1 MGSKGFITIGIDTD
15 VDNVKYSY
23 ALALSIKGCDPKA
36 EICLVVD
43 KGKSNLVNKKYLH
56 AFDYITELPFGNT
69 AHKDGFHGANF
80 WQLLQC
86 TPFDETIYLDYDTIL
101 LNIDLPLLWD
111 MLEFYDV
118 AVPSYAK
125 TFRGIPLNLRSLFE
139 IESAY
144 GLPHLFNN
152 MFYFKRESKLAIEW
166 FKMADA
172 VFQNWRDV
180 YTDMFKDKKPMSF
193 NKNVLANAV
202 TYLLDVEKDVAVH
215 IFNLYDLDNR
225 SQWFWNEDVPAD
237 WTKMLN
243 SWYTDDNCLIIENS
257 MISNGII
264 HYRDE
269 NFLTLE
275 ITDVITA
282 KLNNSSK

>member
-23 ALALSIKGCDPKA
+23 ALALSIKKCDPEA
-36 EICLVVD
+36 EVCLVVD
-43 KGKSNLVNKKYLH
+43 TNKADLVNKKYLH

-69 AHKDGFHGANF
+69 AHKDGFHGSNF
-80 WQLLQC
+80 WQLLHC

-101 LNIDLPLLWD
+101 LDMNLQLLWD
-111 MLEFYDV
+111 ILASYDV
-118 AVPSYAK
+118 AVPNYAK
-125 TFRGIPLNLRSLFE
+125 TFRNIPLNTASLFE

-144 GLPHLFNN
+144 GLPRLFNN

-180 YTDMFKDKKPMSF
+180 YAAMFKDKKPASF

-202 TYLLDVEKDVAVH
+202 TYLLDVEKDVSMS
-215 IFNLYDLDNR
+215 ILNLYDLDNR

-243 SWYTDDNCLIIENS
+243 SWYTDNNRLIIENS

-275 ITDVITA
+275 IIDAIPA
-282 KLNNSSK
+282 KINNSNK

>member
-1 MGSKGFITIGIDTD
+1 MF
-15 VDNVKYSY
+15 
-23 ALALSIKGCDPKA
+23 
-36 EICLVVD
+36 
-43 KGKSNLVNKKYLH
+43 
-56 AFDYITELPFGNT
+56 
-69 AHKDGFHGANF
+69 
-80 WQLLQC
+80 
-86 TPFDETIYLDYDTIL
+86 
-101 LNIDLPLLWD
+101 
-111 MLEFYDV
+111 EFYDV

-125 TFRGIPLNLRSLFE
+125 TFRGVLLNPHSLFE

-144 GLPHLFNN
+144 NLPRLLNN

-180 YTDMFKDKKPMSF
+180 YTALFKDKKPASF
-193 NKNVLANAV
+193 SKNVLANVV
-202 TYLLDVEKDVAVH
+202 THLLDIEKDIAIH

-225 SQWFWNEDVPAD
+225 SQWFWNEDVPVD

-243 SWYTDDNCLIIENS
+243 SWYTDNNTLIIENS

-275 ITDVITA
+275 IIDAIST

>member
-1 MGSKGFITIGIDTD
+1 
-15 VDNVKYSY
+15 V
-23 ALALSIKGCDPKA
+23 
-36 EICLVVD
+36 
-43 KGKSNLVNKKYLH
+43 
-56 AFDYITELPFGNT
+56 
-69 AHKDGFHGANF
+69 
-80 WQLLQC
+80 
-86 TPFDETIYLDYDTIL
+86 
-101 LNIDLPLLWD
+101 DLPLLWNT
-111 MLEFYDV
+111 FAPYDI
-118 AVPSYAK
+118 AVPNYAK
-125 TFRGIPLNLRSLFE
+125 TFRGSPLNPSKLFE

-144 GLPHLFNN
+144 GLPKLFNN

-180 YTDMFKDKKPMSF
+180 YSALFKDKKPASF
-193 NKNVLANAV
+193 NKNIIANTV
-202 TYLLDVEKDVAVH
+202 THLLDIEKDIAVQ
-215 IFNLYDLDNR
+215 ILNLYDLDNK
-225 SQWFWNEDVPAD
+225 SQWFWNEDVPTD

-243 SWYTDDNCLIIENS
+243 SWYTDNDCLIIENS

-275 ITDVITA
+275 IIDAVSA

>member
-23 ALALSIKGCDPKA
+23 ALALSVKRCDPEA
-36 EICLVVD
+36 EVCLVVD
-43 KGKSNLVNKKYLH
+43 KDKANLVNKKYLH

-80 WQLLQC
+80 WQLLQS

-101 LNIDLPLLWD
+101 LDVDLQLLWD
-111 MLEFYDV
+111 TFTSYDV
-118 AVPSYAK
+118 AAPKYAK
-125 TFRGIPLNLRSLFE
+125 TFRGATLNPTNLFE

-144 GLPHLFNN
+144 NLPHLFNN
-152 MFYFKRESKLAIEW
+152 MFYFKTESKLAIEW

-172 VFQNWRDV
+172 VFQNWREV
-180 YTDMFKDKKPMSF
+180 YTALFNDKKPNTF
-193 NKNVLANAV
+193 DKNVLANAV
-202 TYLLDVEKDVAVH
+202 THLLDVEKNIAVD

-225 SQWFWNEDVPAD
+225 SQWFWNEDIPTD

-243 SWYTDDNCLIIENS
+243 SWYTDNNRLIIENS

-269 NFLTLE
+269 NFLTPE
-275 ITDVITA
+275 IIDAISA
-282 KLNNSSK
+282 KINNSNK

>member
-23 ALALSIKGCDPKA
+23 ALALSIKRCDPEA
-36 EICLVVD
+36 EVCLVVD
-43 KGKSNLVNKKYLH
+43 TDKADLVNKKYLH

-69 AHKDGFHGANF
+69 AHKDGFHGSNF
-80 WQLLQC
+80 WQLLQA

-101 LNIDLPLLWD
+101 LDVDLQLLWD
-111 MLEFYDV
+111 TLALHEV
-118 AVPSYAK
+118 AAPVLAK
-125 TFRGIPLNLRSLFE
+125 TFRSAPLNPSSLFE

-144 GLPHLFNN
+144 GLPRLFNN

-172 VFQNWRDV
+172 VFQNWRGV
-180 YTDMFKDKKPMSF
+180 YAALFKDKKPTSF
-193 NKNVLANAV
+193 NKNILANTV
-202 TYLLDVEKDVAVH
+202 THLLDVEKDVA
-215 IFNLYDLDNR
+215 INIYNLYDLDNR
-225 SQWFWNEDVPAD
+225 SQWFWNDDVPAD

-243 SWYTDDNCLIIENS
+243 SWYTDNNRLIIENS

-269 NFLTLE
+269 NFLNLE
-275 ITDVITA
+275 IIDVIAA
-282 KLNNSSK
+282 KTNNSSK

>member
-23 ALALSIKGCDPKA
+23 ALALSIKRCDPAA
-36 EICLVVD
+36 EVCLVVD
-43 KGKSNLVNKKYLH
+43 ANKADLVNKKYLH
-56 AFDYITELPFGNT
+56 AFDYIAELPFGNT
-69 AHKDGFHGANF
+69 AHKDGFHGSNF

-101 LNIDLPLLWD
+101 LDVDITLLWD
-111 MLEFYDV
+111 TLAYYDV
-118 AVPSYAK
+118 AVPKYAK
-125 TFRGIPLNLRSLFE
+125 TFRGAPLNPLSLFE
-139 IESAY
+139 IETAY
-144 GLPHLFNN
+144 GLPLLFNN

-180 YTDMFKDKKPMSF
+180 YTALFKDKKPTTF
-193 NKNVLANAV
+193 DKNVLANAV
-202 TYLLDVEKDVAVH
+202 THLLDVEKNIEIH
-215 IFNLYDLDNR
+215 LFNLYDLDNR
-225 SQWFWNEDVPAD
+225 SQWFWNEDVPVD

-243 SWYTDDNCLIIENS
+243 SWYTDNNRLIIENS

-269 NFLTLE
+269 DFLTLE
-275 ITDVITA
+275 IIDAISA
-282 KLNNSSK
+282 KTNNSNK

>member
-23 ALALSIKGCDPKA
+23 ALALSIKRCDPDA
-36 EICLVVD
+36 EVCLVVD
-43 KGKSNLVNKKYLH
+43 TNKADLVNKKYLH

-86 TPFDETIYLDYDTIL
+86 TPFDETIYLDYDTVL
-101 LNIDLPLLWD
+101 LGVDIALLWD
-111 MLEFYDV
+111 VFEFYDV
-118 AVPSYAK
+118 AVPRYAK
-125 TFRGIPLNLRSLFE
+125 TFRGSLLNHSSLFE

-144 GLPHLFNN
+144 HLPQLFNN
-152 MFYFKRESKLAIEW
+152 MFYFKRESKLAVEW

-172 VFQNWRDV
+172 VFQNWREV
-180 YTDMFKDKKPMSF
+180 YATLFKDKKPLTF
-193 NKNVLANAV
+193 DKNVLANTV
-202 TYLLDVEKDVAVH
+202 THLLDVERNISVN

-225 SQWFWNEDVPAD
+225 SQWFWNDDVPVD

-243 SWYTDDNCLIIENS
+243 SWFTDNNCLIIENS
-257 MISNGII
+257 MIGNGII

-275 ITDVITA
+275 IIDAIPA
-282 KLNNSSK
+282 KLNNSNK

>member
-23 ALALSIKGCDPKA
+23 ALALSIKRCDPEA
-36 EICLVVD
+36 EVCLVVD
-43 KGKSNLVNKKYLH
+43 TNKAALVNKKYLH

-69 AHKDGFHGANF
+69 AHKDGFHGSNF

-86 TPFDETIYLDYDTIL
+86 TPFDKTIYLDYDTIL
-101 LNIDLPLLWD
+101 LDVDLQLLWN
-111 MLEFYDV
+111 MFEFHDV

-125 TFRGIPLNLRSLFE
+125 TFRGVPLSPHSLFE

-144 GLPHLFNN
+144 GLPRLLNN

-180 YTDMFKDKKPMSF
+180 YTALFKDKKPLSF
-193 NKNVLANAV
+193 DKNVIANTV
-202 TYLLDVEKDVAVH
+202 THLLDVEKDIA
-215 IFNLYDLDNR
+215 INIANLYDLDNR
-225 SQWFWNEDVPAD
+225 SQWFWNEDVPSD

-243 SWYTDDNCLIIENS
+243 SWYTDNDRLIIENS

-275 ITDVITA
+275 IINAISA
-282 KLNNSSK
+282 KLNNSNK